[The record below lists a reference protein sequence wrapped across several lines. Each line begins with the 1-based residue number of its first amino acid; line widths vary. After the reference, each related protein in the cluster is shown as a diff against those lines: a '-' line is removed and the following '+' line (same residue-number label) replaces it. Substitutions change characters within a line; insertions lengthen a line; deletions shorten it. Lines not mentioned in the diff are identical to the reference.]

1 MPPYRHRSHQ
11 ATVDHISQATH
22 LSAPDM
28 PKRKRDDIG
37 SSEEDPK
44 RSANRALRKQRL
56 QLEGVLS
63 NGAKSLFRALKVARG
78 FERQKLGRRQK
89 AAKQSKDDAEAKRLE
104 VEVATLKVLRSRM
117 TSPKASGFLIG

>member
-1 MPPYRHRSHQ
+1 
-11 ATVDHISQATH
+11 
-22 LSAPDM
+22 M
-28 PKRKRDDIG
+28 PKRKRDDSG
-37 SSEEDPK
+37 SSEEDLN

-89 AAKQSKDDAEAKRLE
+89 AAKQSEDDAEAKRLE

-117 TSPKASGFLIG
+117 TSPNLAGF

>member
-1 MPPYRHRSHQ
+1 
-11 ATVDHISQATH
+11 
-22 LSAPDM
+22 M
-28 PKRKRDDIG
+28 PKRKRDDSG

-44 RSANRALRKQRL
+44 RSVNCALRIQRL

-89 AAKQSKDDAEAKRLE
+89 AAQQSEDDAEATRLE
-104 VEVATLKVLRSRM
+104 VEVATLKVPRSRM
-117 TSPKASGFLIG
+117 TFPNLAGF

>member
-1 MPPYRHRSHQ
+1 
-11 ATVDHISQATH
+11 
-22 LSAPDM
+22 M

-117 TSPKASGFLIG
+117 TSPNQVGF